1 MKGVSQIVGAV
12 LLIAITVIAAIALYF
27 MINNQ
32 QTSTNVQFGNL
43 QLSSCVYTYDTSS
56 NNSTVTLTF
65 KYLGSQPIN
74 GVNATLYNIESTEIS
89 HNDTYVTTSNLE
101 PGKTQQ
107 LRFTVENANTKLVDG
122 TTGNLNKAPLTVEFS
137 GNSANIPSLKIDS
150 CRKVV
155 A

>member
-89 HNDTYVTTSNLE
+89 HNDTYVTTGNLE
-101 PGKTQQ
+101 PEKH
-107 LRFTVENANTKLVDG
+107 
-122 TTGNLNKAPLTVEFS
+122 
-137 GNSANIPSLKIDS
+137 NS
-150 CRKVV
+150 
-155 A
+155 

>member
-32 QTSTNVQFGNL
+32 QTNTNVQFGNL
-43 QLSSCVYTYDTSS
+43 QLSSCVYKYNNSS
-56 NNSTVTLTF
+56 NNATVTLTF
-65 KYLGSQPIN
+65 KYLGNQPIN
-74 GVNATLYNIESTEIS
+74 GVNATLYNVESTEIS
-89 HNDTYVTTSNLE
+89 YDDRYVTSSLE

-107 LRFTVENANTKLVDG
+107 LIFTVTNASTKLVDG

-137 GNSANIPSLKIDS
+137 GNSVNIPPLKIES